1 MKKWNRQW
9 RFFSFGENEE
19 ADMTNLVER
28 LLFDFKLL
36 IDLKMI
42 SVIRRKT

>member
-1 MKKWNRQW
+1 MKEWNRRG

-19 ADMTNLVER
+19 AGMTNLVER

-42 SVIRRKT
+42 SVIRQKT

>member
-1 MKKWNRQW
+1 MKKWNRRW
-9 RFFSFGENEE
+9 RFFSFGVKEE
-19 ADMTNLVER
+19 EGVTNLVER
-28 LLFDFKLL
+28 LLFNFKLL